1 VNHVSAD
8 GKCLFHAA
16 LRELRRLGLFTE
28 PGATDD
34 GVDRLRADVLT
45 WIANNGE
52 TLCFGQTIEQWI
64 NAETNETLAEY
75 TKRMRKPDKW
85 GGVIELYALTQVCC
99 KPQLNRSNPNPTRH
113 RMRLPY
119 Q

>member
-1 VNHVSAD
+1 MPDPCHQVNPERCTGTVNHVSAD

-16 LRELRRLGLFTE
+16 LHELRRLGLFTE
-28 PGATDD
+28 PGATGVNGVA
-34 GVDRLRADVLT
+34 GVDQLRANVLT

-85 GGVIELYALTQVCC
+85 GGVI
-99 KPQLNRSNPNPTRH
+99 K
-113 RMRLPY
+113 
-119 Q
+119 